1 MIFEIQEEIERK
13 ISKKSKSGAKIAT
26 AVFGFLG
33 SVVGFVFTGGG
44 IAILY
49 AITAGMNAVA
59 VGINSANIVE
69 QKKAIKDYISI
80 LDKAYKVQVEMEKE
94 LEKLQKLYTNLNLDT
109 YIPININD

>member
-1 MIFEIQEEIERK
+1 M
-13 ISKKSKSGAKIAT
+13 
-26 AVFGFLG
+26 G

-109 YIPININD
+109 YIPINRNV